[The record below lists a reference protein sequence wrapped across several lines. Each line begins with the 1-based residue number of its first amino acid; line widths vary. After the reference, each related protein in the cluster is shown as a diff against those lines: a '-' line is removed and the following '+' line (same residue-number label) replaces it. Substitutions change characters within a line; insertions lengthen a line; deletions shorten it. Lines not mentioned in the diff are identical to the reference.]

1 MKGAGVA
8 TLATAGVLVLLA
20 GCGAPSGGELRPL
33 TEVPY
38 NLMSPATAAPS
49 SAPGSSSAK
58 PLVFLVKDDVLLP
71 AAAPIPVGADDPSTV
86 VGATLAKLAEGPGEA
101 ERARGLSTALGPDV
115 GIALRR
121 IDGATA
127 VIDISAGD
135 QAPTAGRLPLAVGQV
150 VLTAV
155 SVPGIDSVLLTAEGK
170 PIEAPL
176 PGGALTGRALVAGD
190 YDSLVEPGAARSGG

>member
-1 MKGAGVA
+1 MRVAGVA
-8 TLATAGVLVLLA
+8 ILAGSGLLALVA
-20 GCGAPSGGELRPL
+20 GCGAPSGGDLRPL

-49 SAPGSSSAK
+49 SAPSSAYAK
-58 PLVFLVKDDVLLP
+58 PVVYLVKDDVLVP
-71 AAAPIPVGADDPSTV
+71 AAIPIPAPSNDTATV
-86 VGATLAKLAEGPGEA
+86 AGMTLAKLAAGPGED

-115 GIALRR
+115 GITLRR

-127 VIDISAGD
+127 VIDIRAGD
-135 QAPTAGRLPLAVGQV
+135 QVPSAGRLPLAVGQV

-155 SVPGIDSVLLTAEGK
+155 SVPGIDSVLLTAEGS

-176 PGGALTGRALVAGD
+176 PGGALTGRALVAAD
-190 YDSLVEPGAARSGG
+190 YVSLVEATTTRSGG

>member
-1 MKGAGVA
+1 MRGAGVA
-8 TLATAGVLVLLA
+8 MVAASGALALLA
-20 GCGAPSGGELRPL
+20 GCGAPSGGDLRPL

-49 SAPGSSSAK
+49 SALAPSYAK
-58 PLVFLVKDDVLLP
+58 PVVFMVKDDVLVPASAPIP
-71 AAAPIPVGADDPSTV
+71 AAADDAATV
-86 VGATLAKLAEGPGEA
+86 VGATLAKLAEGPSED

-115 GIALRR
+115 GITLSR

-127 VIDISAGD
+127 VIDIRAGD
-135 QAPTAGRLPLAVGQV
+135 QVPTAGRLPLAVGQV

-170 PIEAPL
+170 PSEAPL
-176 PGGALTGRALVAGD
+176 PGGALTGRALVAAD
-190 YDSLVEPGAARSGG
+190 YDSLVEGATAKSAG